1 MWNKSLIAIIASLC
15 LSLVQPPAHAAEQ
28 KYAADIKPADYPYV
42 AALARASI
50 FADQPIAPTTQ
61 KIIYQFESGVPIEN
75 QNEIKE
81 GGDNFISRFGNILN
95 YSGTPITVIA
105 FSTWPG
111 RSTLVRAFDP
121 SDTKFQEDMLRT
133 FQNQENAENTPT
145 VVRGGF
151 SFSYKRLVVIAA
163 QLIDQYLPGSLQ
175 LLTHELMHEVQASI
189 NNGTNMCQP
198 VWLCEGGAQIM
209 FAAMSV
215 YQGKDSWAGGRE
227 QFSKNI
233 QDNRTLADL
242 KIMEGYGSGSAPYN
256 TGAILSEYL
265 IAWGGFS
272 NSLLVNQISFKLRT
286 PPTMSGF
293 RQAFQIVY
301 GQSLDDF
308 YIHALPYINYVAANW
323 KSTSAT
329 SPEAVA
335 FIIDRLGAVK
345 AAAEV
350 VAAAATKAA
359 ADKAATDLK
368 ANQEAEAKAAA
379 DKVAADLKAKQEAE
393 AKAAAVKKKT
403 TITCV
408 KGKLTKKVTA
418 VKPVCPAGF
427 KKK

>member
-1 MWNKSLIAIIASLC
+1 MKRKLVWAVAIFMVLTIFPNIAHS
-15 LSLVQPPAHAAEQ
+15 AERA
-28 KYAADIKPADYPYV
+28 AADIKPSDYPYV

-50 FADQPIAPTTQ
+50 LADQPIAPTTQ
-61 KIIYQFESGVPIEN
+61 KIVYQFESGVPIEN
-75 QNEIKE
+75 QKEIKE
-81 GGDNFISRFGNILN
+81 GGDNFLSRFGNILN
-95 YSGTPITVIA
+95 YSGTAITVIA
-105 FSTWPG
+105 FSTSLG
-111 RSTLVRAFDP
+111 GLTLLRDFGPLGAIKVP
-121 SDTKFQEDMLRT
+121 EDFFL
-133 FQNQENAENTPT
+133 NAK
-145 VVRGGF
+145 GGI
-151 SFSYKRLVVIAA
+151 SVGDKRLVVIAA
-163 QLIDQYLPGSLQ
+163 PYVESSEPYLPKSMQ

-189 NNGTNMCQP
+189 NKGTSMCQP

-209 FAAMSV
+209 SAAMSV
-215 YQGKDSWAGGRE
+215 YQGKDTWAGGRE
-227 QFSKNI
+227 HFSHI

-242 KIMEGYGSGSAPYN
+242 KIMEGYGSGSAPYG

-272 NSLLVNQISFKLRT
+272 NSLLVNQISYKT
-286 PPTMSGF
+286 QNPDTMSGF

-345 AAAEV
+345 AAEV

-393 AKAAAVKKKT
+393 ARAAAVKKKT

-418 VKPVCPAGF
+418 VKPFCPAGF

>member
-1 MWNKSLIAIIASLC
+1 MVLTIFSNN
-15 LSLVQPPAHAAEQ
+15 AHAAERA
-28 KYAADIKPADYPYV
+28 AADIKLSDYPYV

-50 FADQPIAPTTQ
+50 LADQPIAPTTQ

-95 YSGTPITVIA
+95 YSGTPITVIT
-105 FSTWPG
+105 FSTSPG
-111 RSTLVRAFDP
+111 GLALARAFDP
-121 SDTKFQEDMLRT
+121 VDVKFQGTIESFLL
-133 FQNQENAENTPT
+133 QSGK
-145 VVRGGF
+145 GGL
-151 SFSYKRLVVIAA
+151 SFADKRLVFLGGPLV
-163 QLIDQYLPGSLQ
+163 QSSESYLPIFQQ

-189 NNGTNMCQP
+189 NSGTNRCIP

-209 FAAMSV
+209 YAAMSV
-215 YQGKDSWAGGRE
+215 YQGKDTWAGGRE
-227 QFSKNI
+227 HFSHI

-242 KIMEGYGSGSAPYN
+242 KIMEGYGSGSAPYS

-272 NSLLVNQISFKLRT
+272 NSLLVQQISYKT
-286 PPTMSGF
+286 QNPDTMSGF

-335 FIIDRLGAVK
+335 LIIDRLGAVK
-345 AAAEV
+345 AAEV

-359 ADKAATDLK
+359 AEKAVVDKAAVDKAAVDKAAIELK
-368 ANQEAEAKAAA
+368 AKQEAEAKAAA

-393 AKAAAVKKKT
+393 ARAAAVKKKT

-418 VKPVCPAGF
+418 VKPFCPAGF